1 MSVQVLMTA
10 LRMNYVWRLEY
21 CSVAHLVATDVQLK
35 GHPDALLHAA
45 AMAMMAAEDL

>member
-1 MSVQVLMTA
+1 M
-10 LRMNYVWRLEY
+10 WRLEY

-45 AMAMMAAEDL
+45 AMAMMAAEEL